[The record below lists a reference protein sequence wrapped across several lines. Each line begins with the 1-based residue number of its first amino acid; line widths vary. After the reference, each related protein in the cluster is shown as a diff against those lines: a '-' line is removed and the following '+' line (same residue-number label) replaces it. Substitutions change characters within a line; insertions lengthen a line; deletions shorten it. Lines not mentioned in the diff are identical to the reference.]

1 MSIPNGNSGTTG
13 ILDEGKTPSRWNKC
27 RFRCCLCKKLSSEK
41 RIIREHIIKT
51 HGLTLQDYES
61 RYGECEIHTEYFF
74 CGVCH
79 AEVKHNLKNISL
91 HLGNVHNMSPTQYE
105 QQYGRIPDDEVIIP
119 GFEDGGEMDMSQ
131 MDDGMDDSMGGFGAH
146 FLLTNGQEGDSGIT
160 QQVMFMIRTIST
172 SFIDQNSII

>member
-1 MSIPNGNSGTTG
+1 MIICNLTTGGTTG
-13 ILDEGKTPSRWNKC
+13 NVGTNGLLDEGKSPSRWNKC

-41 RIIREHIIKT
+41 RIIREHIIKV

-91 HLGNVHNMSPTQYE
+91 HLGNVHNMSPNQYE
-105 QQYGRIPDDEVIIP
+105 QQYGRISEDEVIIP
-119 GFEDGGEMDMSQ
+119 GIEDGVDMDLSHTDEQ
-131 MDDGMDDSMGGFGAH
+131 VSMDESIGGFGSH
-146 FLLTNGQEGDSGIT
+146 FMLNNGQEQDNGFT
-160 QQVMFMIRTIST
+160 QQVRL
-172 SFIDQNSII
+172 IIILHV